1 MREGWP
7 CSKGCSKC
15 VANGRPLPCCSVRYR
30 MGGKEGLPSRTIPR
44 NGQART
50 GGYGEG
56 FSGRNQGFSLTLFL
70 LGEPYLGLS
79 PPNPLR
85 GDPSLTLPDGGGN
98 AFSLWL
104 GFAIDEIGL
113 AIAKSG
119 LVVAK
124 LGFAIA
130 KLGLAVAK
138 LGFAIDGLGL
148 AIGKLGLAVG
158 KLGFAI
164 GKLGFAIA

>member
-1 MREGWP
+1 MLHICYSQGTKP
-7 CSKGCSKC
+7 
-15 VANGRPLPCCSVRYR
+15 
-30 MGGKEGLPSRTIPR
+30 GLLVENVST
-44 NGQART
+44 T
-50 GGYGEG
+50 
-56 FSGRNQGFSLTLFL
+56 GFSLTLFL
-70 LGEPYLGLS
+70 LGEPCLGLS

-124 LGFAIA
+124 LGFAI
-130 KLGLAVAK
+130 
-138 LGFAIDGLGL
+138 DGLGL

-164 GKLGFAIA
+164 GMTFPRKSGQVGYMLEIATGFLFS